1 MKKLWV
7 LSVIAVLF
15 LSACSPSDTKEE
27 NTAYHKVTPEEA
39 KEMMDNETV
48 TIVDVRTAEEYAE
61 GHVPGAILVD
71 NNTIGKDQPKEL
83 PDKDAKLLIYC
94 RSGKRSKAAS
104 DKLVEMGYQN
114 VYDFGGIIDWP
125 YDTVTE

>member
-1 MKKLWV
+1 MKKLLILGV
-7 LSVIAVLF
+7 MAALF
-15 LSACSPSDTKEE
+15 LSACSAAGTKEE

-48 TIVDVRTAEEYAE
+48 TIVDVRTAEEYEE
-61 GHVPGAILVD
+61 GHVPGAILLD
-71 NNTIGKDQPKEL
+71 NNTIGKEQPEEL

-125 YDTVTE
+125 YETTAE